1 MLPIGVIGAGTE
13 WEDVW
18 RPAFAQLSRLV
29 VSTFYDPVAIR
40 GERVA
45 EAEDWQLASHV
56 RGILETPKLRGIV
69 ILDAGWCGNWV
80 IQEADRRH
88 IPVLVSSRESSME
101 ALAPA
106 LAAASGETLIQPE
119 LRRRYTPATMRVKEL
134 TATRLGPVKALRVEL
149 LAPIPPTISEWAEV
163 IDWCRFVVQ
172 SAVTRADYQD
182 KDSEVDV
189 AFKKLDEGRP
199 MKASI
204 VWKSTQKPPEYP
216 ADFGAE
222 LTCRDGVIIVTGN
235 RRVRWKAGDE
245 EGEEELSDDRTSAAV
260 QLDLFSRRL
269 AGGLVPVASLE
280 DVAVAVNSARTAI
293 G

>member
-13 WEDVW
+13 WEAVW

-56 RGILETPKLRGIV
+56 RGVLETPKLRGVV

-88 IPVLVSSRESSME
+88 IPMLVSSRASSLE
-101 ALAPA
+101 GLAPA
-106 LAAASGETLIQPE
+106 FPGATGETLIQPE
-119 LRRRYTPATMRVKEL
+119 LRRRYTPATMRVREL

-149 LAPIPPTISEWAEV
+149 LAAAPPTISQWAEI

-172 SAVTRADYQD
+172 SAVTRTDHQD
-182 KDSEVDV
+182 KDSEFDV
-189 AFKKLDEGRP
+189 AFRKLDEGRP
-199 MKASI
+199 MTARI
-204 VWKSTQKPPEYP
+204 VWKSTRKSPDYP
-216 ADFGAE
+216 ADFAAE
-222 LTCRDGVIIVTGN
+222 LTCRNGVVIVTGN
-235 RRVRWKAGDE
+235 RRVRWKADGE
-245 EGEEELSDDRTSAAV
+245 EADEELSEDRTSAAV

-269 AGGLVPVASLE
+269 AGGLVPVATLE